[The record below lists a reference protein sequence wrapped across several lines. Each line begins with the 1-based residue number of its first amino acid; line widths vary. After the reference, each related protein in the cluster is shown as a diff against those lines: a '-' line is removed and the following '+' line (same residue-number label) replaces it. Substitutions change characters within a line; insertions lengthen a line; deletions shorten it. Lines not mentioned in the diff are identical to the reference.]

1 MSAALTSRSY
11 SSAVSSTNLRLPRRV
26 ISTGPRRAAS
36 TTSSDR
42 LFRSVRE
49 KWAMRGRFQ
58 NGVFRYSAC
67 LSDGAFLFAEFLPV
81 PHQIAPGDAHLF
93 LRVGNCVADRPRLAA
108 VLSQDRQRRL
118 DGARS
123 DHVAKPGPHV

>member
-67 LSDGAFLFAEFLPV
+67 PSDGAFLFAEFLPV
-81 PHQIAPGDAHLF
+81 PHQIAPGDAHLL
-93 LRVGNCVADRPRLAA
+93 LRVRDGMADRPSVAA
-108 VLSQDRQRRL
+108 VLSQDRDGRL
-118 DGARS
+118 DRARI
-123 DHVAKPGPHV
+123 DHVAEAG